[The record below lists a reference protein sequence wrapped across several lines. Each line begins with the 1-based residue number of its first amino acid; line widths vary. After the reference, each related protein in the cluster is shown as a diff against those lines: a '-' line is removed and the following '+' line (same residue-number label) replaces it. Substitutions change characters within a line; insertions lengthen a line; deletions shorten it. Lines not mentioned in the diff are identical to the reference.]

1 MNLWCYFVFVGNN
14 EHDPSLLVELTI
26 RTSSA
31 LASGIVC
38 VLIGWGA
45 RLVFRW
51 GNSGLRDT
59 SAPRRA
65 LLRWLVAW
73 ALTFLWIALL
83 LAAVAAEGR
92 CMPDHRRN
100 VRLMHALWD
109 PRGGTNDRTDMING
123 KIVAAVIVVW
133 SLIWPHVKL
142 LMLHVAYYAPL
153 AWRRR
158 ERITYLLAFFGKW
171 SFTDALTMIVVVGNS
186 GVH

>member
-38 VLIGWGA
+38 VLIGWGC

-100 VRLMHALWD
+100 VRLMHALWACVLMWLLLE
-109 PRGGTNDRTDMING
+109 PAMLVAIVSLPFCACCAAFRGRGRRHRIG
-123 KIVAAVIVVW
+123 YRR
-133 SLIWPHVKL
+133 SSG
-142 LMLHVAYYAPL
+142 PL
-153 AWRRR
+153 ENLEA
-158 ERITYLLAFFGKW
+158 TFHDLP
-171 SFTDALTMIVVVGNS
+171 
-186 GVH
+186 